1 VPLAQAE
8 RCVAALQE
16 AGYAAAAI
24 IGFVAERSDALE
36 PVTVD
41 LTGEQLAAALAGLH
55 PARPRAHALR
65 KDTGKTALSVGELQA
80 LIPPGH
86 RPPHSRWLAI
96 FAPSASDWNFAHTML
111 GCTSFEPAK
120 VAKPQS
126 APAMTFSRP
135 TTLA

>member
-1 VPLAQAE
+1 SDTSGGRPLCPLLFAPQPSGGLLAAVPPAQAE

-65 KDTGKTALSVGELQA
+65 KDTEKTAL
-80 LIPPGH
+80 
-86 RPPHSRWLAI
+86 
-96 FAPSASDWNFAHTML
+96 
-111 GCTSFEPAK
+111 
-120 VAKPQS
+120 
-126 APAMTFSRP
+126 
-135 TTLA
+135 